1 MIVRLYH
8 SSSEKDSFI
17 DSSPLTQKHN
27 SITLRQM
34 TPFIPNTELQKLS
47 NEERLAY
54 ADYVRDYID
63 ENPYDYQMMI
73 DSLFE

>member
-1 MIVRLYH
+1 
-8 SSSEKDSFI
+8 
-17 DSSPLTQKHN
+17 
-27 SITLRQM
+27 M
-34 TPFIPNTELQKLS
+34 TPFIPNTEVKKLT

-73 DSLFE
+73 DSLFI